1 VSKFRPGKSVAGYG
15 VINTVKLSLISAIMQ
30 NMASVF
36 FGGVNVVLNSM
47 QTILLKE
54 FQWILKLEDVAF
66 L

>member
-1 VSKFRPGKSVAGYG
+1 MSKFRPGKSVAGYG

-54 FQWILKLEDVAF
+54 FQ
-66 L
+66 

>member
-1 VSKFRPGKSVAGYG
+1 MSKFRPGKSVAGYG

-36 FGGVNVVLNSM
+36 FWVNVVLNSM